1 MVALGQ
7 LHGTVS
13 EELWAADTLEKAT
26 ALLAQLTKPLTL
38 QHFAGNKFS
47 TAADDES
54 SSSRRHIDSFE
65 PKTGR
70 LIARV
75 PCASADEVDAA
86 VRAAKEAFPAWSR
99 TSRAERSRLLRRVS
113 DIIAENREL
122 FAVWESI
129 DQGKTLERARVEVDR
144 AVSNFS

>member
-1 MVALGQ
+1 MVALSQ
-7 LHGTVS
+7 VHGTVS
-13 EELWAADTLEKAT
+13 DELWAANTHEKAT
-26 ALLAQLTKPLTL
+26 TLLAQLSENPLQL
-38 QHFAGNKFS
+38 EHFTQNKFS
-47 TAADDES
+47 TSES
-54 SSSRRHIDSFE
+54 TKYIDSFD
-65 PKTGR
+65 PKSGK

-86 VRAAKEAFPAWSR
+86 VRAAKEAFPTWSK
-99 TSRAERSRLLRRVS
+99 TSRAERSRYLRRIS

-129 DQGKTLERARVEVDR
+129 DQGKTLERARIEVDR

>member
-1 MVALGQ
+1 MVALSQ
-7 LHGTVS
+7 LHATVA
-13 EELWAADTLEKAT
+13 EELWAADTLDKAT
-26 ALLAQLTKPLTL
+26 TLLAQLGGKPLTL
-38 QHFAGNKFS
+38 QHFVENKFG
-47 TAADDES
+47 TAEA
-54 SSSRRHIDSFE
+54 SRYIDSFE
-65 PKTGR
+65 PKSGR

-86 VRAAKEAFPAWSR
+86 VRAAKEAFPTWSR
-99 TSRAERSRLLRRVS
+99 TSRAERSRYLRRVS

>member
-1 MVALGQ
+1 MVALSQ

-26 ALLAQLTKPLTL
+26 ALLSQLRDTPLTL
-38 QHFAGNKFS
+38 QHFAENTFS
-47 TAADDES
+47 TAES
-54 SSSRRHIDSFE
+54 PRYIDAFE
-65 PKTGR
+65 PKSGR
-70 LIARV
+70 RIARV

-86 VRAAKEAFPAWSR
+86 VRAAKAAFPTWSR
-99 TSRAERSRLLRRVS
+99 TSRAERSRYLRRVS